1 MDRKFLH
8 RHHLVVPGAG
18 RRSNRFCTLGVGIP
32 FLSGRELDG
41 TWADTDTKARPAS
54 GDCWTVEAVTDESS
68 FFVGRMVVI
77 DYCYA

>member
-1 MDRKFLH
+1 
-8 RHHLVVPGAG
+8 
-18 RRSNRFCTLGVGIP
+18 VGNP

-41 TWADTDTKARPAS
+41 TWADTNTKARPAS

-68 FFVGRMVVI
+68 FFLFFFFFDRMVVI